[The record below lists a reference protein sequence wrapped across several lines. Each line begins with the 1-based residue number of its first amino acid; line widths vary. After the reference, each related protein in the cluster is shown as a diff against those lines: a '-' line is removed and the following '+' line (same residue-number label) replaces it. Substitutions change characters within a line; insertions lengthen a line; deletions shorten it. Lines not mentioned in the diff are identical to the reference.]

1 MKSKEILKRLLNFF
15 KPYWGLMV
23 LSLIFA
29 LIYVTLNLSI
39 PIFTGQ
45 AVDLIIGA
53 NNVDFAGIAKIIGIV
68 AILII
73 LASLF
78 QWLML
83 QCTNKIS
90 YKTVCAIRKTAFDKL
105 NRIPLKYSD
114 SKSHGDILSMI
125 ITDSELISD
134 GLLQT
139 FSQLFVGIVTIITTI
154 IIMVVIN
161 HTIGLIVILL
171 TPLSVFVASFI
182 NKRIHSKFYEQ
193 SQIRGEMTSLV
204 NDLVGNQKVIKA
216 FSYENTA
223 QQRFEEINDRL
234 NKVGVKAQFV
244 SALTNPSTRFVNSV
258 INTVVGVTGAFF
270 VLNNWLSVGQL
281 SMFLQ
286 YTNQYTKP
294 FNEISSVVTELQ
306 NAFAGAKRIF
316 EFLDQPEE
324 SSDADKAQL
333 SECSGNI
340 KINDVSF
347 SYTPKIPLI
356 EHFNLD
362 VQSGQRIA
370 IVGPTGCGKT
380 TFINLLMRFYDVTG
394 GAIYLDS
401 HDIRDIDRQSLRNQ
415 YGMVLQETWVF
426 SGTVRD
432 NIAFGK
438 PDASLDEIIV
448 AAKAAHADSF
458 IRRLPNGYDTV
469 ISDSGD
475 SISQGQRQLLSIAR
489 VMLLNP
495 PMLIL
500 DEATSSIDTR
510 TEQRIQSA
518 FTAMM
523 KGKTSFIVA
532 HRLSTIMESDVILVM
547 NKGKIIEQGTHE
559 QLIEKHGFY
568 YNLYNSQYKI

>member
-1 MKSKEILKRLLNFF
+1 MKFKDIFKRLMSFF
-15 KPYWGLMV
+15 KPYWGLMI

-29 LIYVTLNLSI
+29 LIYVALNLSI
-39 PIFTGQ
+39 PILTGQ
-45 AVDLIIGA
+45 AVDLIIGK
-53 NNVDFAGIAKIIGIV
+53 NNVDFANIAKIIGV
-68 AILII
+68 AAVFII

-90 YKTVCAIRKTAFDKL
+90 YNAVCDIRRAAFYKL
-105 NRIPLKYSD
+105 NRIPIKYSD
-114 SKSHGDILSMI
+114 TRSHGDILSMI

-154 IIMVVIN
+154 IIMVTIN

-182 NKRIHSKFYEQ
+182 NKRIHTKFYEQ

-204 NDLVGNQKVIKA
+204 NDLVGNQKVVKA
-216 FSYENTA
+216 FSYEGTA
-223 QQRFEEINDRL
+223 QERFEEINERL
-234 NKVGVKAQFV
+234 NKVGVMAQFV
-244 SALTNPSTRFVNSV
+244 SALTNPSTRFVNSL
-258 INTVVGVTGAFF
+258 INAVVGVTGAFF
-270 VLNNWLSVGQL
+270 VLNNWLSIGQL

-286 YTNQYTKP
+286 YANQYTKP
-294 FNEISSVVTELQ
+294 FNEISSVITELQ

-324 SSDADKAQL
+324 SYDDDLPQL
-333 SECSGNI
+333 DCCNGNI
-340 KINDVSF
+340 SISDVSF
-347 SYTPKIPLI
+347 SYSPKVPLI

-362 VQSGQRIA
+362 VHSGQRIA

-401 HDIRDIDRQSLRNQ
+401 YNIQEINRQSLRSQ

-438 PDASLDEIIV
+438 PDATIDEVIA

-469 ISDSGD
+469 ISDSGHG
-475 SISQGQRQLLSIAR
+475 ISQGQRQLLSIAR
-489 VMLLNP
+489 VMLLDP

-547 NKGKIIEQGTHE
+547 NKGKIIEQGTHYE
-559 QLIEKHGFY
+559 LMEKQGFY